1 MASRR
6 RPGSAGIGERRG
18 IVRGA
23 LFFAL
28 VHVLTISGNTA
39 GEAFQLAL
47 IGFAT
52 RIPVALALGYLF
64 VRGYSIDVPGLG
76 RITALA
82 GSIWVPFGLHAAFNG
97 ILLILAEAAARA
109 GVPGRLMRPGGGP
122 GEPPVS
128 AAR

>member
-1 MASRR
+1 M
-6 RPGSAGIGERRG
+6 
-18 IVRGA
+18 RGA

-52 RIPVALALGYLF
+52 RVPVALALGYLF
-64 VRGYSIDVPGLG
+64 VRGYSMDVPVLG
-76 RITALA
+76 RVTAPA
-82 GSIWVPFGLHAAFNG
+82 GSIWVPFGLHATFNG
-97 ILLILAEAAARA
+97 ILLDPRGGGHARRCA
-109 GVPGRLMRPGGGP
+109 RRLMSPGGGR

-128 AAR
+128 APR